1 MTGLIIGDG
10 MHPNDIEK
18 MRQAFNKNLPLES
31 LVAMFPSEW
40 QEVDQLLNSVLST
53 DDPNNVSSFMVKT
66 KQSMTYWQEHLRT
79 GNGQSAALAQALPPL
94 IRGRMTFAAMSDRL
108 HGMLAAQDR
117 SARPGLSRYN
127 QFLADKVLR
136 FGMVRSVPASAFWL
150 RLCWRLVTQK
160 GTLISQLKR
169 AGTYCV
175 FTDEF
180 ITGLAAL
187 MGAKPIIEIGAGDGT
202 LGRFLEKRGVNIT
215 STDDQSWG
223 HQIKFGKNVA
233 KLSAKAALDHY
244 QPTQVLCSWPPPNN
258 TFEGAVFATNSVATY
273 VVIGS
278 RHSFATSNRE
288 AYLEAKKCF
297 DIEESPDLARCL
309 FPPELDSEVLIFR
322 RRASL
327 DLHSTARDQMD
338 VV

>member
-1 MTGLIIGDG
+1 MYS
-10 MHPNDIEK
+10 NEIEK
-18 MRQAFNKNLPLES
+18 MRQAFNTNLPLES

-40 QEVDQLLNSVLST
+40 QEVDQLLNAVLST
-53 DDPNNVSSFMVKT
+53 NDPNKVSMFMTKT
-66 KQSMTYWQEHLRT
+66 KQSMTYWQEHLRS
-79 GNGQSAALAQALPPL
+79 GNGQSAALEKSLPPL

-117 SARPGLSRYN
+117 KAQPGLSRYN

-136 FGMVRSVPASAFWL
+136 FGKVKSFPSSALWW

-160 GTLISQLKR
+160 GTLISMLKR
-169 AGTYCV
+169 GGTYCV

-180 ITGLAAL
+180 TRRLAAL
-187 MGAKPIIEIGAGDGT
+187 LGAMPVIEIGAGDGT
-202 LGRFLEKRGVNIT
+202 LGRFLEIRGINIT
-215 STDDQSWG
+215 CTDDLSWG
-223 HQIKFGKNVA
+223 HQIQFGKNVT

-258 TFEGAVFATNSVATY
+258 AFESAVFATASVKTY

-278 RHSFATSNRE
+278 RHRFATSNRE
-288 AYLEAKKCF
+288 AYLQAKEQFDVVEA
-297 DIEESPDLARCL
+297 PGLARYL

-322 RRASL
+322 RRESL
-327 DLHSTARDQMD
+327 DPRSAASGHNDGAHDTRSQTH
-338 VV
+338 